1 MPDSMRSFPT
11 LALRRLN
18 RRLNSC
24 WHGVAAVTL
33 VLSGTAVAAQAI
45 GAQTPDSRQSQPP
58 TPRITP
64 VASGVTPLLQA
75 VHAAG
80 DSVLWA
86 AGHRGVVLRSRD
98 AGRSWERFTTP
109 SGDSLE
115 YRDVHGFGA
124 DTAFI
129 LSAGAGSKSRIY
141 RTVNGGRDWT
151 LQFVNAD
158 TAAFYDCF
166 SFSTAQRGVAFS
178 DASNGRSNILRTEDG
193 GARWTLRDARQIP
206 APLEGEGAFAAS
218 GQCVAHASASHVVIT
233 TGSPGARLMSSRD
246 GGMTWRADSTPFVR
260 GAVAG
265 MTGIAFA
272 TPLRA
277 VAVAGDINALRTDTS
292 SRVVG
297 ITEDGG
303 NTWRLVPRPTQPG
316 ALVGAAWVPAT
327 GDRILVVAS
336 YGGASYS
343 TNAGQS
349 WTRITDQVTT
359 SVATVGRTAV
369 LVGGGGRIWRIEF

>member
-11 LALRRLN
+11 PALRRLH
-18 RRLNSC
+18 LL
-24 WHGVAAVTL
+24 WPGVAAVTL
-33 VLSGTAVAAQAI
+33 ALSGTAVAAQA
-45 GAQTPDSRQSQPP
+45 PDARATTRVQDQPP
-58 TPRITP
+58 LPRITP
-64 VASGVTPLLQA
+64 VVSGVSSLLQS

-98 AGRSWERFTTP
+98 AGRSWERLSTP
-109 SGDSLE
+109 SGDTLE

-141 RTVNGGRDWT
+141 RTVNGGLDWS
-151 LQFVNAD
+151 LQFVNRD

-166 SFSTAQRGVAFS
+166 SFSSVQQGVAFS
-178 DASNGRSNILRTEDG
+178 DASNGRSNILHTTDG
-193 GARWTLRDARQIP
+193 GARWTLRDAQQLP

-218 GQCVAHASASHVVIT
+218 GQCVAHASANHVFIT
-233 TGSPGARLMSSRD
+233 TGSPGARLLSSRD
-246 GGMTWRADSTPFVR
+246 GGLTWRADSTPFVR

-265 MTGIAFA
+265 MTGITFA
-272 TPLRA
+272 TPRRAIA
-277 VAVAGDINALRTDTS
+277 VAADINALRTDTS
-292 SRVVG
+292 SRVIG
-297 ITEDGG
+297 MTEDAGMS
-303 NTWRLVPRPTQPG
+303 WRLLPRPSQPG
-316 ALVGAAWVPAT
+316 ALVSAAWVPAN
-327 GDRILVVAS
+327 GDRIIVVAS

-343 TNAGQS
+343 TDAGQS

-359 SVATVGRTAV
+359 SVVSVGRTAV
-369 LVGGGGRIWRIEF
+369 LVGGSGRIWRIEF